1 MKNPHNLLYEYLT
14 RNWLCR
20 VFVNQKLRED
30 SLFLFWYLLVGA
42 LQGTSRVE
50 ERKGG
55 PNPFWETLCGSRLES
70 GVERKRRGGACL

>member
-1 MKNPHNLLYEYLT
+1 MTYTLQSIT
-14 RNWLCR
+14 AFFRNWLCR
-20 VFVNQKLRED
+20 VFVNLQLRKD
-30 SLFLFWYLLVGA
+30 SLFLFWYLLVVA

-55 PNPFWETLCGSRLES
+55 PNPFWETLCGGRLES